1 MFGTVGFLF
10 NRLFGGPWGLG
21 QFSRPNI
28 WESRPSKCALPYERS
43 DVAWVGGW
51 LIRKSFQPHL
61 YGISLLSMVGRQSSI
76 SHQQPPATASHT
88 PRAPASHQSST
99 RANSWPHRIGPGP
112 VRPSSCPLRARR
124 WVDAHPLATTNR
136 SHGSQLS
143 PNVMSPKEARSG
155 GDHRWGGARRWE
167 RERERVRVGFKM
179 AGGPGGG
186 GILAAAGFWPLAL
199 SPRSPCPRC
208 CCLARTVCSSCGN
221 PTGDK
226 AGLPH
231 AGPCGLFHCFITIL
245 CQLTIQA

>member
-1 MFGTVGFLF
+1 MVGTVGFLF

-61 YGISLLSMVGRQSSI
+61 YGISLLSMVGRQSSD
-76 SHQQPPATASHT
+76 PAC
-88 PRAPASHQSST
+88 ST
-99 RANSWPHRIGPGP
+99 RIYSTGRLRGEEGSDAGGNLTSAAAGDRQPHPTCASLSPELNPRELVAAQDRTKAALP

-167 RERERVRVGFKM
+167 RERESVWASKWPAV
-179 AGGPGGG
+179 PGGG
-186 GILAAAGFWPLAL
+186 GNTRRRGLLASRALSTLAL
-199 SPRSPCPRC
+199 SAV
-208 CCLARTVCSSCGN
+208 LLLG
-221 PTGDK
+221 
-226 AGLPH
+226 
-231 AGPCGLFHCFITIL
+231 
-245 CQLTIQA
+245 